1 MTGTTLRRAF
11 ARRILPAFLGLAL
24 PGIAAAQGTAALTGK
39 IVDTA
44 GAPIRGASV
53 RVPQLER
60 SVTVDSTG
68 QFRIEGL
75 PTGKVTIVGE
85 APGFAGKRAEVTIP
99 ASGTVEQAFSLVP
112 NAHVLAN
119 VEVRARSRKQL
130 PLRLHEF
137 EQRRNRAAGGR
148 FLGPDDVARFYGRPL
163 MDALKSVMVGVR
175 FQRNAQGEMNIISQ
189 RSLNPASI
197 RNAGNIKPCG
207 IQIWQ
212 DGSLLSDPNQ
222 SVELMS
228 ERAGRSGGGV
238 GTTYPTSRI
247 GADHDYDISNLLSNN
262 YMGVEY
268 YSDLASTPPG
278 FRTGTPSC
286 GTLVLWT
293 RMPET
298 GPQTQVGQQQNSPAS
313 PQ

>member
-1 MTGTTLRRAF
+1 MVSALRRAF
-11 ARRILPAFLGLAL
+11 ALRIMPALVVFAL
-24 PGIAAAQGTAALTGK
+24 PSLAAAQGASVLTGR

-60 SVTVDSTG
+60 SVAVDSTG
-68 QFRIEGL
+68 TFRLEGL
-75 PTGKVTIVGE
+75 PAGRITIVGE
-85 APGFAGKRAEVTIP
+85 APGFAGKRADVTVP
-99 ASGTVEQAFSLVP
+99 ASGTVEQPFSLVP

-119 VEVRARSRKQL
+119 VEVRARSRRQL
-130 PLRLHEF
+130 PLKLHEF
-137 EQRRNRAAGGR
+137 EQRRSRGSGGR
-148 FLGPDDVARFYGRPL
+148 YLGPDDVAKFNGRPL
-163 MDALKSVMVGVR
+163 MDALKTIMVGVR
-175 FQRNAQGEMNIISQ
+175 FQRTAQGEMNIVSQ

-197 RNAGNIKPCG
+197 RQSANIKPCG

-212 DGSLLSDPNQ
+212 DGALLSDPNQ
-222 SVELMS
+222 SLEVMLEP
-228 ERAGRSGGGV
+228 
-238 GTTYPTSRI
+238 GTTASRSI
-247 GADHDYDISNLLSNN
+247 STTQVGADHSYDISNLITND
-262 YMGVEY
+262 YMAVEY

-293 RMPET
+293 RVPMT
-298 GPQTQVGQQQNSPAS
+298 DGQTVGQQQGTQAT

>member
-1 MTGTTLRRAF
+1 MMGSTVRRAL
-11 ARRILPAFLGLAL
+11 ARRVLPAFLGLAL
-24 PGIAAAQGTAALTGK
+24 PGIAAAQGAAALTGK
-39 IVDTA
+39 IVATA

-60 SVTVDSTG
+60 SVAVDSTG
-68 QFRIEGL
+68 QFRLEGL

-85 APGFAGKRAEVTIP
+85 APGFAGKRADVTIP

-148 FLGPDDVARFYGRPL
+148 FLGPDDVARFNGRPL
-163 MDALKSVMVGVR
+163 VDALKTVMVGVR
-175 FQRNAQGEMNIISQ
+175 FQRNPQGEMNIVSQ

-212 DGSLLSDPNQ
+212 DGSLLSDPNH

-228 ERAGRSGGGV
+228 EKPGRSGGGV
-238 GTTYPTSRI
+238 GATYPTTRM
-247 GADHDYDISNLLSNN
+247 GADHDYDISNLLSND

-298 GPQTQVGQQQNSPAS
+298 RTQSQVGAQTSGPPSQR
-313 PQ
+313 

>member
-1 MTGTTLRRAF
+1 MVSALRRAL
-11 ARRILPAFLGLAL
+11 ALRILPAFLAAAL
-24 PGIAAAQGTAALTGK
+24 PAIAAAQGTAVLTGR

-44 GAPIRGASV
+44 GAAIRGASV

-68 QFRIEGL
+68 QFRLEGL

-85 APGFAGKRAEVTIP
+85 APGFAGKRADVTIP
-99 ASGTVEQAFSLVP
+99 ANGTVEQAFSLVP

-119 VEVRARSRKQL
+119 VEVRARARKQL
-130 PLRLHEF
+130 PLALHEF

-148 FLGPDDVARFYGRPL
+148 FMGPDELVKYNGRPL

-175 FQRNAQGEMNIISQ
+175 FQRNPQGEMNIVSQ

-197 RNAGNIKPCG
+197 RQSANIKPCG

-212 DGSLLSDPNQ
+212 DGALLSDPNQ
-222 SVELMS
+222 SVEVMLPQEQGTGS
-228 ERAGRSGGGV
+228 RSV
-238 GTTYPTSRI
+238 STSRV
-247 GADHDYDISNLLSNN
+247 GADHEYDISNLLTNN
-262 YMGVEY
+262 YAGVEY

-286 GTLVLWT
+286 GILVLWT

-298 GPQTQVGQQQNSPAS
+298 GAQTQVGAQQENPTSQP
-313 PQ
+313 